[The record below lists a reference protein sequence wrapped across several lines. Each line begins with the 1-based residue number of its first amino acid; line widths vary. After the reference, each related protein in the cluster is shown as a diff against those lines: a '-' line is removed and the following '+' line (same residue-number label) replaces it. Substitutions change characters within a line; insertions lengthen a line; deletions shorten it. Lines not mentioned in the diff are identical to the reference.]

1 MSKKMAIDRMEEQR
15 LWKNASP
22 KFRGYLLE
30 LMDNVAFQDGRAWD
44 TRTGEEVTHLVDIG
58 LKTTDK
64 QVRRLKETN
73 ELTKHEKEHG
83 GFIFAFFKQLTSMQ
97 ERFPSLT
104 KQDTARLM
112 YIATY
117 INYEDNRLQSDNG
130 KRHYNK
136 KDLEKLVEMSTKRFN
151 EFFNRLE
158 QEGIIREAES
168 GELYI
173 NPTLF
178 YRGELR
184 NHKYDVSDLSYT
196 RMFKKT
202 VRDLYAEFKGRRLG
216 QLAVIY
222 SVLPYLNFSTNIIC
236 HNPEETSDELIKPM
250 ELGELSKLLGYSDAH
265 KLKRALNNI
274 KIDGKPVFGFFENP
288 HDRRT
293 KRIVINP
300 SVVFAGN
307 GEQLKAIKV
316 LFN

>member
-1 MSKKMAIDRMEEQR
+1 MAIDRMEEQR
-15 LWKNASP
+15 IWKEAHP
-22 KFRGYLLE
+22 KVRGYLLD

-44 TRTGEEVTHLVDIG
+44 TRTGEEVTHLVDVG

-73 ELTKHEKEHG
+73 ELTKHEKENG
-83 GFIFAFFKQLTSMQ
+83 GFIFAFFKQLTSIQ

-104 KQDTARLM
+104 KQDIARLM

-136 KDLEKLVEMSTKRFN
+136 KDVEKLVEMSTKRFN
-151 EFFNRLE
+151 EFFRRLE
-158 QEGIIREAES
+158 AENIIHEAEN

-173 NPTLF
+173 NQTIF

-202 VRDLYAEFKGRRLG
+202 VRNLYHEFKGRRLG

-222 SVLPYLNFSTNIIC
+222 SVLPYLNFSTNIVC
-236 HNPEETSDELIKPM
+236 YNPAETSEDLIKPM
-250 ELGELSKLLGYSDAH
+250 ELGELSKFLGYSDAH

-274 KIDGKPVFGFFENP
+274 KIDDKPVFGFFDNP

-293 KRIVINP
+293 KRIIVNP
-300 SVVFAGN
+300 RVVFAGN

>member
-1 MSKKMAIDRMEEQR
+1 MAIDRQEEER
-15 LWKNASP
+15 LWKEAHP
-22 KFRGYLLE
+22 KVRGYLLE

-44 TRTGEEVTHLVDIG
+44 TRTGEEVTHLVDVG
-58 LKTTDK
+58 LRTTNK

-73 ELTKHEKEHG
+73 ELKRHEKEHG
-83 GFIFAFFKQLTSMQ
+83 GFIFAFFKELTSIQ

-104 KQDTARLM
+104 KQDIARLM

-117 INYEDNRLQSDNG
+117 INYKDNRLQSDNG

-136 KDLEKLVEMSTKRFN
+136 KDVQKLVGMSDKRFN
-151 EFFNRLE
+151 EFFKRLE
-158 QEGIIREAES
+158 AENIIHEAES
-168 GELYI
+168 GGLYI
-173 NPTLF
+173 NPILF

-184 NHKYDVSDLSYT
+184 NHKYDLSDLAYT
-196 RMFKKT
+196 RMFKNT
-202 VRDLYAEFKGRRLG
+202 VRELYEQFNGRRLG
-216 QLAVIY
+216 QLSVIY
-222 SVLPYLNFSTNIIC
+222 SVLPYVNFSTNIIC
-236 HNPEETSDELIKPM
+236 HNPAETSDDLIKPL
-250 ELGELSKLLGYSDAH
+250 ELGELAKLLGYSDAH